1 MTDLHGTRGV
11 THLPDYRLILVLS
24 GMNKICSR
32 REVVKVQNGMYEQDL
47 KRCIY
52 FVNVHS

>member
-1 MTDLHGTRGV
+1 MTDLHGTRVV

-24 GMNKICSR
+24 GMNKIRSR
-32 REVVKVQNGMYEQDL
+32 REVVNVQNGIHEQDP